1 MKAKKVSKIYIFAAV
16 AVFVAALSLTVFAGV
31 DAAYAK
37 SYSHD
42 ANPPAITLSP
52 SGEGGFVS
60 SVTVSI
66 TWSGENSYK
75 FYSVKSRTG
84 IESGET
90 AYGAPFNIT
99 AEGNNEIR
107 AYYYDAEGVKRYVTA
122 TVDYVDSTPPPDSA
136 IKESIRCEIDLTSQT
151 PMLLVL
157 RATDALSGIK
167 RIYIKDLGREF
178 YLKDGADS
186 LYAVDCTGL
195 ADYVYVVAEDYAGNT
210 CSYGYQLGGY
220 DRTAIRQYSEKFA
233 SLSEDS
239 YAGDAWSGILKAYA
253 ELSDV
258 LEDPSVSTSV
268 VSAYKRAADDAANT
282 DCKVTAVYTSGGTE
296 IPTGINAS
304 VPYGYTNLP
313 AGAAITLTVGECVS
327 PAASETKNTAAA
339 ASGYLS
345 PVVYGFSLS
354 LTFNG
359 ADVAAYRAVEIGADM
374 PSGADVAKVYYRN
387 SDGVLELLQSEIRDG
402 RLYFYTADFG
412 DFYLVADLE
421 YASGD
426 ESGKGLTIGGKFYPA
441 DTLWTVGGII
451 AGAAVLGGVVTVA
464 ALLII
469 NKKRGR

>member
-16 AVFVAALSLTVFAGV
+16 AVFVAALSLTVFAGA

-195 ADYVYVVAEDYAGNT
+195 AD
-210 CSYGYQLGGY
+210 
-220 DRTAIRQYSEKFA
+220 
-233 SLSEDS
+233 
-239 YAGDAWSGILKAYA
+239 
-253 ELSDV
+253 
-258 LEDPSVSTSV
+258 
-268 VSAYKRAADDAANT
+268 
-282 DCKVTAVYTSGGTE
+282 
-296 IPTGINAS
+296 
-304 VPYGYTNLP
+304 
-313 AGAAITLTVGECVS
+313 
-327 PAASETKNTAAA
+327 
-339 ASGYLS
+339 
-345 PVVYGFSLS
+345 
-354 LTFNG
+354 
-359 ADVAAYRAVEIGADM
+359 
-374 PSGADVAKVYYRN
+374 
-387 SDGVLELLQSEIRDG
+387 
-402 RLYFYTADFG
+402 
-412 DFYLVADLE
+412 
-421 YASGD
+421 
-426 ESGKGLTIGGKFYPA
+426 
-441 DTLWTVGGII
+441 
-451 AGAAVLGGVVTVA
+451 
-464 ALLII
+464 
-469 NKKRGR
+469 